1 MARPVS
7 DREYQSLAAF
17 RAALRRFQHFS
28 EEAARSAGLT
38 PQQHQAMLAV
48 RGAMEA
54 MTVGTLAEQLQVRHH
69 SAVGLVDRLAA
80 QDLVERVR
88 ADGDRREVHLALT
101 PRGEEILGS
110 LAATHRA
117 ELRRLGPQLAA
128 LLTALE
134 GS

>member
-1 MARPVS
+1 MARRVS
-7 DREYQSLAAF
+7 DREYQTLAAF

-28 EEAARSAGLT
+28 EEAARGAGLT

-48 RGAMEA
+48 RGAAEA
-54 MTVGTLAEQLQVRHH
+54 MTVGALAEQLQVRHH

-88 ADGDRREVHLALT
+88 GDGDRREVRLALT
-101 PRGEEILGS
+101 GRGEEILAS
-110 LAATHRA
+110 LSATHRA

-128 LLTALE
+128 LLASLE
-134 GS
+134 DT

>member
-7 DREYQSLAAF
+7 DREYQNLAAF

-28 EEAARSAGLT
+28 EEEARGAGLT

-48 RGAMEA
+48 RGAGEA
-54 MTVGTLAEQLQVRHH
+54 MTVGGLAEQLQVRHH

-88 ADGDRREVHLALT
+88 GDGDRREVRLALT
-101 PRGEEILGS
+101 PRGEEILAS

-117 ELRRLGPQLAA
+117 ELRRLGPQLQALLAA
-128 LLTALE
+128 LE
-134 GS
+134 